1 MTNSRFNIPVE
12 TWDATVDEIH
22 DLLVPVAH
30 RRETIPYGDVVARLS
45 AVTLEP
51 NSSAFHH
58 MLGDVSS
65 RTFDEGAPLLSAVVV
80 HKGDGRPGGGFAKL
94 ARRLGFEV
102 AENPLAEEI
111 FWGQQLEAVYEWW
124 RKR

>member
-1 MTNSRFNIPVE
+1 MSETRFNIPVE

-45 AVTLEP
+45 AVTREP
-51 NSSAFHH
+51 DSSAFHH

-94 ARRLGFEV
+94 ARRLGFDV
-102 AENPLAEEI
+102 AEDPLAEEI
-111 FWGQQLEAVYEWW
+111 FWAQQLEAVHEWW